1 MSSICVCRF
10 NATQLPVKHAV
21 SEEFGIFNKYYSSVP
36 SASYPNHLFAQ
47 SATSCGVHDNLL
59 FNECGGNTVQYPQM
73 TVFDSLALHN
83 VSFGLYVNSTCGVDG
98 IPCGTQPVF
107 FRNITAGLDPDII
120 MAGVGRHKKKFFS
133 QKLFYKQ
140 AAAGTLPSFSWLS
153 PPLQACDHPC
163 QSHPAP
169 DEARPSL

>member
-1 MSSICVCRF
+1 
-10 NATQLPVKHAV
+10 
-21 SEEFGIFNKYYSSVP
+21 
-36 SASYPNHLFAQ
+36 
-47 SATSCGVHDNLL
+47 
-59 FNECGGNTVQYPQM
+59 
-73 TVFDSLALHN
+73 
-83 VSFGLYVNSTCGVDG
+83 
-98 IPCGTQPVF
+98 VF

-163 QSHPAP
+163 QSHPARRSP
-169 DEARPSL
+169 AIPLVDTRTVLCGDQHCACRS

>member
-1 MSSICVCRF
+1 MLSIFSDNFVQHFSNTLLPFICVRRF

-107 FRNITAGLDPDII
+107 FRNITAGLDQGETDR
-120 MAGVGRHKKKFFS
+120 GFRG
-133 QKLFYKQ
+133 L
-140 AAAGTLPSFSWLS
+140 T
-153 PPLQACDHPC
+153 
-163 QSHPAP
+163 
-169 DEARPSL
+169 